1 MLFLKGPYWWYVL
14 YFRSNTEHRVT
25 KYVNIAFRNKG
36 LPYELKAFSLESEK
50 YFNSKKIKDSDKP
63 YIRRPVFSN
72 YIFIETNM
80 PENEFREAFF
90 SIGYN
95 STDIIRLLTYGK
107 SGIIALRD
115 EERIRLEYLFCS
127 KRCLEH
133 SVGYIEGDRVVITG
147 GALVGMEGSIKKIN
161 RHHRSVQIEI
171 SLFNETQIID
181 VALEIVSKM

>member
-1 MLFLKGPYWWYVL
+1 MNKPYWWYVL
-14 YFRSNTEHRVT
+14 YVRSNTEHRVA
-25 KYVNIAFRNKG
+25 KYVNLAFRNKG
-36 LPYELKAFSLESEK
+36 LPYELEAFSLESEQ

-115 EERIRLEYLFCS
+115 EERIRLEYLFRS

-161 RHHRSVQIEI
+161 RHHRSAQIEI
-171 SLFNETQIID
+171 SLFNETQIIE
-181 VALEIVSKM
+181 VALEIVSKKMS

>member
-1 MLFLKGPYWWYVL
+1 MKVPYWWYVL
-14 YFRSNTEHRVT
+14 YVRSNTEHRVV
-25 KYVNIAFRNKG
+25 KYVNLAFRNKG
-36 LPYELKAFSLESEK
+36 VPYELEAFSLESEQ

-80 PENEFREAFF
+80 PEEEFREAFF

-95 STDIIRLLTYGK
+95 SADIIRLLTYGK
-107 SGIIALRD
+107 EGTIALRD
-115 EERIRLEYLFCS
+115 AERIRLEYLFRG

-133 SVGYIEGDRVVITG
+133 SIGYIEGDRVTITG

-161 RHHRSVQIEI
+161 RHHRSAQIEI
-171 SLFNETQIID
+171 DLFNETQTVD
-181 VALEIVSKM
+181 VALEIVSKK